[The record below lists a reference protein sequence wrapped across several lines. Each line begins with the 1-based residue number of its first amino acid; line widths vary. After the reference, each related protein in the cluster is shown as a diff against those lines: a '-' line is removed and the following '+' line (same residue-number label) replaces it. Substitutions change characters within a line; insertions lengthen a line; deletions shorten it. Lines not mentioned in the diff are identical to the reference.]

1 MLDGRRGGEGL
12 GLIAGKGEEKWGF
25 ETEYSKDKTVT
36 PWEKENF
43 TMNYNDEDIME
54 IECRLIKIRHLDVD
68 V

>member
-1 MLDGRRGGEGL
+1 M
-12 GLIAGKGEEKWGF
+12 IAGKGGKWEF

-54 IECRLIKIRHLDVD
+54 IKCRLIKIRHLDVD